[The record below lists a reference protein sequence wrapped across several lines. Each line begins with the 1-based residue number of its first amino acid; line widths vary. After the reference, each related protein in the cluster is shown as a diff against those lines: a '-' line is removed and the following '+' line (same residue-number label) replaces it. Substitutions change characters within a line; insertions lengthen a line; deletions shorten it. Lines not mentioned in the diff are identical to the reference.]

1 MKKLYIVLGCVALS
15 IGAFAQNASIHKN
28 PSKKVFSKSEI
39 SPRVAGHQEL
49 VSQPVGGGNRT
60 VLLSED
66 FQGVTLGNAPAAIP
80 TGWTTVAAGTATAG
94 QTTPAFKIYNST
106 LANAGGY
113 WPVPQVGTNNKFAGA
128 NDDPAPCDCDF
139 LDVWLQTPSMTL
151 TDYEYTSNPV
161 DVYGIITNTA
171 VTDTWTDPQDLGS
184 GDVLTATMVDPN
196 GTVVWN
202 QISINFTVAPA
213 GLPVMVNVNGYD
225 FPVTASGSVDVSAF
239 GIGGDLVWT
248 ITASNGEIMSGVT
261 VDATGTYETG
271 EIITDTIPANQGD
284 PGAEVVGVVDVLDST
299 FVGNYTL
306 GFDFFHD
313 ANFGGGDATVQI
325 STDGGAT
332 WSVLDTLTIDEAY
345 WQSLVLPLYAYNGM
359 DISIRFQW
367 SDNSAWASGFAVDNV
382 VVQTA
387 LMNDISMAKTIASD
401 WNNATFGMGFWE
413 YSNVPITQVSP
424 IKATSVVYNAGFNN
438 QLGVGVN
445 YDIDFNG
452 TAQGSF
458 ASSVLDV
465 VTLDKDTLSGVSAFT
480 PSALGTV
487 TITGTVAAAD
497 LVDDNANNNV
507 STASIEITQDIYA
520 RDLGAAQA
528 FVGPTAAYEYGNLFD
543 IYANDDFGA
552 IDVCVRL
559 ASGVTNTTIQ
569 GRLYEFQGLD
579 ATTGE
584 PVLVDLG
591 VQTQEY
597 TVTDVDNTSAGG
609 GVWIHLLFDA
619 PVTLEAD
626 KIYFASM
633 VSDGSVGVPVSGT
646 NDWVVSWLNDGTWGA
661 TGGIPMIRLNSDET
675 LANSISENKASDVT
689 MSQNMPNPAN
699 AETQINYSL
708 PTASPVSV
716 IVRDVTGRVVMN
728 MNEGVKPAG
737 AHSIRINVAELGSG
751 IYTYTLNAG
760 EVHLTKEMLVK

>member
-1 MKKLYIVLGCVALS
+1 MKKLYIILGCVAMS
-15 IGAFAQNASIHKN
+15 MGAMAQNASIHKN

-39 SPRVAGHQEL
+39 SPRVVGHQEL
-49 VSQPVGGGNRT
+49 ISQPVGGGNRT
-60 VLLSED
+60 VLLNED
-66 FQGVTLGNAPAAIP
+66 FQSITLGNTPAAIP
-80 TGWTTVAAGTATAG
+80 SGWTTVAAGTATAG

-113 WPVPQVGTNNKFAGA
+113 WPVPQVGTGNKFAGA

-151 TDYEYTSNPV
+151 TDYEYSSNPV

-171 VTDTWTDPQDLGS
+171 VTEVYDDSIYIGF
-184 GDVLTATMVDPN
+184 GDFNPIEIPTAPT
-196 GTVVWN
+196 
-202 QISINFTVAPA
+202 SIMWSEIYVNFTSPSSS
-213 GLPVMVNVNGYD
+213 
-225 FPVTASGSVDVSAF
+225 PVTVMINGNSFVLNNSGILDITGLTLGESLVGDITSTGGEMLSDIYITVI
-239 GIGGDLVWT
+239 GI
-248 ITASNGEIMSGVT
+248 
-261 VDATGTYETG
+261 YETG
-271 EIITDTIPANQGD
+271 EVITDTIPANQGD
-284 PGAEVVGVVDVLDST
+284 LGAEVVGVMDVIDST

-367 SDNSAWASGFAVDNV
+367 SDNSSWASGFAVDNV

-387 LMNDISMAKTIASD
+387 LMNDISVAKTIASD

-413 YSNVPITQVSP
+413 YSNVPVTQVSP
-424 IKATSVVYNAGFNN
+424 VKATSVVYNAGFNN
-438 QLGVGVN
+438 QLGVVVN
-445 YDIDFNG
+445 YDLDFNG
-452 TAQGSF
+452 TAQGSV
-458 ASSVLDV
+458 ATNVMDV
-465 VTLDKDTLSGVSAFT
+465 VTLDKDTLSGVSGFT
-480 PSALGTV
+480 PSGLGTV
-487 TITGTVAAAD
+487 TITGTVSAAD
-497 LVDDNANNNV
+497 GMDDNMNNN
-507 STASIEITQDIYA
+507 SSSASIEITQDIYA

-584 PVLVDLG
+584 PVLLDLG

-609 GVWIHLLFDA
+609 GVWIHLLFDE

-633 VSDGSVGVPVSGT
+633 VSDGSVGVPVSGS

-661 TGGIPMIRLNSDET
+661 TGGIPMIRLNSDES
-675 LANSISENKASDVT
+675 LANSIAENKVSDIT
-689 MSQNMPNPAN
+689 MTQNMPNPSN
-699 AETQINYSL
+699 GNTQINYTL
-708 PTASPVSV
+708 PSANAVSI

-728 MNEGVKPAG
+728 MVEGVKPAG
-737 AHSIRINVAELGSG
+737 THSVLMDVSNLGSG

-760 EVHLTKEMLVK
+760 EVHLTKEMMVK